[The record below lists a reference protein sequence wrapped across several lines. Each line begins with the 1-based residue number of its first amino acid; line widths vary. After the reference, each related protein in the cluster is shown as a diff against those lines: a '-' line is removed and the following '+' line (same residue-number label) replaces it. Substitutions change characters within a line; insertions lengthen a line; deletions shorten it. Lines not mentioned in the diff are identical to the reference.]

1 MAWSDG
7 LRDTLR
13 FWPLVL
19 VAFVHAV
26 ASCSLLG
33 LSFQQAS
40 EAQEI
45 DRHLQRWEQLGA
57 ASLRGFYL
65 AGPGDLEGGGAAPG
79 DSQQEPPEPD
89 FSADSTADSADDGRR
104 TAALLALLADPHRTA
119 YTMDPYGDRF
129 GDDLP
134 GALCQGPLS
143 SAHRRPV
150 FLPAGGHQ
158 NCPLVASWFARLG
171 GGAGH
176 RDGIS
181 SVA

>member
-1 MAWSDG
+1 VDAAPAPSAMTASLGTPVLGVTSSLTGLTLMSVTAFWVLLRSLGVAWSEG

-40 EAQEI
+40 EAQEV

-65 AGPGDLEGGGAAPG
+65 AAPGHLEGGGAAPG
-79 DSQQEPPEPD
+79 
-89 FSADSTADSADDGRR
+89 
-104 TAALLALLADPHRTA
+104 
-119 YTMDPYGDRF
+119 
-129 GDDLP
+129 
-134 GALCQGPLS
+134 
-143 SAHRRPV
+143 
-150 FLPAGGHQ
+150 
-158 NCPLVASWFARLG
+158 
-171 GGAGH
+171 
-176 RDGIS
+176 
-181 SVA
+181 